1 MSVRFRNNVHVA
13 GSGPATIV
21 FIHGFGCDQTMWRYL
36 APVLEERYRIV
47 TYDLV
52 GCGESDLQMYDR
64 DKYATLHGHV
74 DDLFDILESCAHGP
88 VVLVGHSV
96 GAMIGMLATIRAPAR
111 FAAQVMLSPSPCFI
125 NDGDYIGGFNPEDL
139 QTLLATMEDNFLG
152 WSMNVAPLITGG
164 RHHPAL
170 TNELTRRFCRND
182 AAIMRHFA
190 RVTFLSDH
198 RADLPRSSVPALV
211 LQCSDDLL
219 VPPLPAEAPA
229 EQHPARGRQRRPLS
243 ALERPERQ
251 FHGARR
257 VPGTGLVGSPG
268 GAVDSASLCRRNRDE
283 HGTRAEQDAVD
294 RTGLICCRGPV
305 PERPQQPQRHC
316 GHWIVICFLAVPA
329 MMSSWEGNAMK
340 SARRRHRQTGWPD
353 WRPIMASLTVRC
365 SS

>member
-13 GSGPATIV
+13 GSGPATIA

-36 APVLEERYRIV
+36 APVLEEHYRIV

-74 DDLFDILESCAHGP
+74 DDLFDILESCASGP

-139 QTLLATMEDNFLG
+139 ETLLATMEDNFLG
-152 WSMNVAPLITGG
+152 WSMEVAPLITGG
-164 RHHPAL
+164 QHHPTL

-190 RVTFLSDH
+190 RVAFLSDH
-198 RADLPRSSVPALV
+198 RADLPRASVPALV

-219 VPPLPAEAPA
+219 VPHEVGAYLLRHLPNSTLRVVDNVGHCPHLSAPSASFMALDAFLARIWSDRQAAPTTAPA
-229 EQHPARGRQRRPLS
+229 CSNAIPTNTAPGR
-243 ALERPERQ
+243 EK
-251 FHGARR
+251 
-257 VPGTGLVGSPG
+257 TGSIG
-268 GAVDSASLCRRNRDE
+268 
-283 HGTRAEQDAVD
+283 QD
-294 RTGLICCRGPV
+294 
-305 PERPQQPQRHC
+305 
-316 GHWIVICFLAVPA
+316 
-329 MMSSWEGNAMK
+329 
-340 SARRRHRQTGWPD
+340 
-353 WRPIMASLTVRC
+353 
-365 SS
+365 